1 MTANDAPAVQGWWEP
16 AVRKTALRIFPPLF
30 VTDEPIRLGDIPSS
44 ALAFSA
50 WEIRETMR
58 APILWISDGPVTL
71 DQSLHDLR
79 SLAPAPSAP
88 VCFFPAIETT
98 PSGRGSTLPPPEL
111 SGARLNTLATLDGS
125 DRPIIATC
133 IQALM
138 QPTLSPAELTRR
150 VCLITQGDEHEIKT
164 LVDFLEQ
171 GGFKFEAEVHEPG
184 EAAVRGGLLDIWP
197 PTEEWP
203 LRIEFFGSTVES
215 IRTFDPDTQSSRAGQ
230 RSATLT
236 PASEYA
242 GGSSTDAVSLLSLL
256 PANTVIIWSDYE
268 AIENMASV
276 YEETL
281 KEKGVAR
288 QAIPFASLL
297 QILAS
302 RHLKDIRT
310 GLLDNVTPLD
320 FEPLAAVATTTREA
334 FRPDLA
340 ERQRHEFLKRL
351 INQAGSERKLFLF
364 FETEG
369 ALHRFLETAPT
380 EIRAA
385 VTPRLALLS
394 EGFTSSTFGLTLASE
409 SDLYG
414 RRKQTRGRLRMEGQR
429 SRTGSRI
436 GNFSEIQPGD
446 LVVHLDHGI
455 GRYRGLG
462 SIEMSGQRQ
471 EALII
476 EYAEDALLHVP
487 VDHAHLLT
495 RYVGMGKHAVRLHA
509 LGGRRWQA
517 EKNSV
522 EKAIRDLAAAML
534 ETQAA
539 RDLQSG
545 TSFPPDT
552 PWQHEFEAAFP
563 YRETEDQLS
572 AIEDV
577 KKDMESPRPMDRL
590 ICGDAGYGKTE
601 VAMRAAFKAVMDGKQ
616 VAVLV
621 PTTVLAQQH
630 FFTFAERMSAFP
642 VRIEMYSRLCTN
654 EQRHAVMRGLSA
666 GTVDIVIGT
675 HGLLE
680 PGMAFKDLG
689 LVIVDEEQRF
699 GVAHKERLKTL
710 RQLVDVMTLTATPI
724 PRTLSM
730 SLTGV
735 RDLSLIQ
742 TPPSE
747 RLPVETVVTENTDN
761 VVREAILR
769 ELSRGGQVYY
779 LHNRVYTID
788 FVRQRLE
795 TLVPEARIAVAH
807 GQMPAKQLSAIMQ
820 DFTHGGSD
828 VLLCTTIV
836 ESGTDIPNANT
847 ILIERAD
854 RFGMSDLYQLRGR
867 AGRAK
872 ARGYCYMLLPKHGL
886 VDPSAKKRIQA
897 LRQHSGLGAGFKLA
911 MRDLEIRGSG
921 NILGHEQSGHIA
933 AIGFSL
939 YCQLLRRTVDR
950 LKGKESSAPLIDVQ
964 LHLDFVAF
972 SPAQADLENAAI
984 IPPAYI
990 DDESLKITQY
1000 RQIASTW
1007 TLNEVTALRRRFR
1020 DRFGPIPDSVERL
1033 LLMAEIRILAAK
1045 QDLVKVENRDDRIHL
1060 HKATGGLVQV
1070 QNRLPRLKADSCTGR
1085 LKELKELLKRLWP
1098 LNQP

>member
-1 MTANDAPAVQGWWEP
+1 V
-16 AVRKTALRIFPPLF
+16 
-30 VTDEPIRLGDIPSS
+30 RLGDLPPS
-44 ALAFSA
+44 AQAFFV
-50 WEIRETMR
+50 WEIRDILR
-58 APILWISDGPVTL
+58 VPVLWISDGPVTL
-71 DQSLHDLR
+71 DQSLRDLR
-79 SLAPAPSAP
+79 SLAPDAAAP
-88 VCFFPAIETT
+88 VCFFPPLESSPAA
-98 PSGRGSTLPPPEL
+98 GGSAMPPPEL
-111 SGARLNTLATLDGS
+111 SGARLNTLATLSEG
-125 DRPIIATC
+125 DRPVIATC

-138 QPTLSPAELTRR
+138 QPTITPSELSRR
-150 VCLITQGDEHEIKT
+150 MKVVTTGDQHEFGDIVK
-164 LVDFLEQ
+164 FLEQ
-171 GGFKFEAEVHEPG
+171 GGYKFEAEVHEPG
-184 EAAVRGGLLDIWP
+184 DASVRGGLLDAWP
-197 PTEEWP
+197 PTADWP
-203 LRIEFFGSTVES
+203 LRIEFFGSTVDS
-215 IRTFDPDTQSSRAGQ
+215 IRSFDPNTQSSRAVL
-230 RSATLT
+230 RAVSLT
-236 PASEYA
+236 PVSEYA
-242 GGSSTDAVSLLSLL
+242 GGQTTESVSLLSLM
-256 PANTVIIWSDYE
+256 PADTVVFWSDFQ
-268 AIENMASV
+268 AIENMAGV

-281 KEKGVAR
+281 RENGSPR
-288 QAIPFASLL
+288 LAIPFDAL
-297 QILAS
+297 QQVLFT
-302 RHLKDIRT
+302 RRLQEVRT
-310 GLLDNVTPLD
+310 GLLDAIVPLD
-320 FEPLAAVATTTREA
+320 FESLPSVVSITREA

-340 ERQRHEFLKRL
+340 ERQRHDFLDRL
-351 INQAGSERKLFLF
+351 VKQAGDGRKVFLF

-369 ALHRFLETAPT
+369 ALHRFLETAAP

-394 EGFTSSTFGLTLASE
+394 EGFTSAAFGLTLASE

-414 RRKQTRGRLRMEGQR
+414 RRKQARGRLRMEGSR
-429 SRTGSRI
+429 SRMGSRI
-436 GNFSEIQPGD
+436 GDFSEIQPGD
-446 LVVHLDHGI
+446 LVVHIDHGI

-462 SIEMSGQRQ
+462 EIEVGGQRQ

-476 EYAEDALLHVP
+476 EYAESARLHVP

-495 RYVGMGKHAVRLHA
+495 RYVGMGKHSVRLHA
-509 LGGRRWQA
+509 LGGRRWQT
-517 EKNSV
+517 ERKTV
-522 EKAIRDLAAAML
+522 EKAVQDLAAAML

-539 RDLQSG
+539 RDLQPG
-545 TSFPPDT
+545 TAFRPDT
-552 PWQHEFEAAFP
+552 PWQHEFEASFP

-577 KKDMESPRPMDRL
+577 KKDMESTRPMDRL

-601 VAMRAAFKAVMDGKQ
+601 VAMRAAFKAVMEGKQ
-616 VAVLV
+616 AAVLV

-630 FFTFAERMSAFP
+630 FYTFAERMSAFP
-642 VRIEMYSRLCTN
+642 VRIEMYSRLCTG
-654 EQRHAVMRGLSA
+654 EQRHEVVRGLAA

-680 PGMAFKDLG
+680 PGIAFKDLG

-699 GVAHKERLKTL
+699 GVAHKERLKKMRL
-710 RQLVDVMTLTATPI
+710 LVDVMTLTATPI
-724 PRTLSM
+724 PRTLYM

-747 RLPVETVVTENTDN
+747 RLPVETVVAENTDE

-820 DFTHGGSD
+820 DFVRGGSD

-933 AIGFSL
+933 AVGFSL

-950 LKGKESSAPLIDVQ
+950 LKGKESAAPLIDVQ
-964 LHLDFVAF
+964 LHLDFVSF
-972 SPAQADLENAAI
+972 SPDQSDLENAAI
-984 IPPAYI
+984 IPSRYI
-990 DDESLKITQY
+990 DDEALKIGQY

-1007 TLNEVTALRRRFR
+1007 TVNEVTALRRKFR

-1033 LLMAEIRILAAK
+1033 FLMAEIRIMAAK
-1045 QDLVKVENRDDRIHL
+1045 KGLVKVENREDRLHL
-1060 HKATGGLVQV
+1060 YKANGDLVQT
-1070 QNRLPRLKADSCTGR
+1070 QHRLPRLKADGCTGR
-1085 LKELKELLKRLWP
+1085 LKELKELLKHLE
-1098 LNQP
+1098 